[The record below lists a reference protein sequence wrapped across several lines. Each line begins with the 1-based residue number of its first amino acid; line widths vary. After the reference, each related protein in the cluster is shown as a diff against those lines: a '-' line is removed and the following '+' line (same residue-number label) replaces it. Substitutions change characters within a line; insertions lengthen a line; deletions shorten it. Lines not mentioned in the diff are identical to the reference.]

1 MGLAFDPPLEGTEG
15 GVVFQ
20 HITGEG
26 RLEVDPL
33 LRADSSAV
41 QRAPS
46 LLGLLASLR
55 ISSPSQ
61 GAVAAGGAEQEAAPA
76 MSAEV
81 QRAMANVEI
90 AWADDPAVHEPM
102 LEKKATTINKLP
114 TTPQRD
120 AARVQALATHYQVPE
135 ASITALRTQGRGWG
149 EILISLAMA
158 ARLSGASKTRLTTE
172 QALTKIEQVR
182 TTTLGMRQIAK
193 DLEFTLG
200 EVVWELNKGEKV
212 VRTADRGSRSARRG
226 R

>member
-1 MGLAFDPPLEGTEG
+1 
-15 GVVFQ
+15 
-20 HITGEG
+20 
-26 RLEVDPL
+26 
-33 LRADSSAV
+33 
-41 QRAPS
+41 
-46 LLGLLASLR
+46 
-55 ISSPSQ
+55 
-61 GAVAAGGAEQEAAPA
+61 

-90 AWADDPAVHEPM
+90 AWADDAAVHEPM

-120 AARVQALATHYQVPE
+120 AAHVQALATHYQVPE

-158 ARLSGASKTRLTTE
+158 ARLSGASKTPLTTE
-172 QALTKIEQVR
+172 QALTRIEQVR